1 MEFLDKK
8 YGPFTGRLWGLF
20 LNFFANAIAL
30 RGAIKYMLHNESPV
44 EMYFGIIITVV
55 VCMIVAVPVRKVV

>member
-44 EMYFGIIITVV
+44 EMCFGIIITVV
-55 VCMIVAVPVRKVV
+55 VCMIVAVPVRKDV